1 MAVKITVDEANEELK
16 ETKKIYELAVPVIL
30 NEYEIIITI
39 VYEETIHPDEPNEPG
54 KNWLKH
60 FEIDAD
66 EHPLPYPCSYLD
78 LECRLTRI
86 LVELSDAGKI
96 KLDKVQGE
104 VVLAAQKITE
114 EIRKVAK
121 EHEII
126 D

>member
-1 MAVKITVDEANEELK
+1 MAVKIVIDEANEELR
-16 ETKKIYELAVPVIL
+16 ETKRTYELAVPVCL

-39 VYEETIHPDEPNEPG
+39 LYEETIHPDEPG

-60 FEIDAD
+60 FEIDPD
-66 EHPLPYPCSYLD
+66 EHPLPYPCGYLD

-86 LVELSDAGKI
+86 LVELSEAGKI

-104 VVLAAQKITE
+104 VVEASKKITQ
-114 EIRKVAK
+114 EIRRVAK